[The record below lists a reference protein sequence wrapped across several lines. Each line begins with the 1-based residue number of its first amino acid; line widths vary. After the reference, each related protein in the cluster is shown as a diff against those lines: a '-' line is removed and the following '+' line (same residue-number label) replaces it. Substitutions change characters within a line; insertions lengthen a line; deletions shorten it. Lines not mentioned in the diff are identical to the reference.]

1 MSEASASANVGTVR
15 TTVNT
20 AILVGLAAI
29 AAKVFDVDVK
39 AEDLL
44 PYAPIAVPVVAVF
57 YRLSRA
63 VTDRWPQIGYVL
75 FGNARP
81 PAYPAALPA
90 PAPLPPAAGG

>member
-1 MSEASASANVGTVR
+1 MSEPSASANVGTVR

-20 AILVGLAAI
+20 TILVAVAAV
-29 AAKVFDVDVK
+29 AAKVFDVDIE

-44 PYAPIAVPVVAVF
+44 PYVPIAIPVIAAF

-63 VTDRWPQIGYVL
+63 ITDRWPQIGYVL

-81 PAYPAALPA
+81 PSYPPAPPA
-90 PAPLPPAAGG
+90 PAPPQP